1 MLLNRDKNGGIYFQA
16 WKNLLESTPKGFWLY
31 NQNVQECSRYNA
43 LADRMEKKDKISGSN
58 NFLLETSSLSS
69 NVVNPG
75 AVKTNLQKFNQM
87 IPWKDARNQKTESQ
101 NETKFRSTPTTLAK
115 HSQPYL
121 LTEGKKCFQCPQ
133 CKYATD
139 RKNNLKRHLGTM
151 HRDCGK
157 LLQCCD
163 SIFSSKAALRDH
175 IFAVHKAGYRCQH
188 CGRSFCRKALLK
200 RHEIGHDVEDEP
212 GNRST
217 SFRKQIFQSDS
228 LTLRGYN
235 DFSSNLS
242 SPVEQTSMA
251 FQIQKIPNVSCTS
264 SMRADMNRKE
274 NVFYQT
280 VNIFQHLE
288 QQFLIKNRQIA
299 HTAGLSNSQN
309 YQTIS
314 NYNFFKTETSDS
326 HDSDTQH
333 KSDPPIPR
341 DFGIGDKD
349 SQILPKKHRKLFL
362 SRRLQKIGNNTFV
375 DEENLK
381 ECPKFGEQKRTNG
394 RTLLGDNR
402 RLCRNV
408 YRCSVCKCE
417 FDNQMKLVK
426 HIHK

>member
-16 WKNLLESTPKGFWLY
+16 WKNLLENTPKGFWLY
-31 NQNVQECSRYNA
+31 NQNIQEYPRYSG
-43 LADRMEKKDKISGSN
+43 LAERMEKRDKVQSSG
-58 NFLLETSSLSS
+58 NFLLEPPTLSS
-69 NVVNPG
+69 NVVNHG
-75 AVKTNLQKFNQM
+75 AVNTNLEKCNQL
-87 IPWKDARNQKTESQ
+87 IPWKDARNQKSDSQ
-101 NETKFRSTPTTLAK
+101 NETKFHSTPSTMLAK

-200 RHEIGHDVEDEP
+200 RHEIGHDAEDES

-217 SFRKQIFQSDS
+217 FRKQIFQSDT

-251 FQIQKIPNVSCTS
+251 FQIQKIPNLSCTS

-288 QQFLIKNRQIA
+288 QQFLIKNRQVA
-299 HTAGLSNSQN
+299 HTEGLSNSQN

-326 HDSDTQH
+326 HDSDIQLR
-333 KSDPPIPR
+333 SDPLLSR
-341 DFGIGDKD
+341 DFDDKV
-349 SQILPKKHRKLFL
+349 SKILPKKHRKLFL
-362 SRRLQKIGNNTFV
+362 SRRLLKVDNNTFI
-375 DEENLK
+375 DEESLK
-381 ECPKFGEQKRTNG
+381 EIPKCGEQTKTNG
-394 RTLLGDNR
+394 RLLLGDNR

-426 HIHK
+426 HHHK